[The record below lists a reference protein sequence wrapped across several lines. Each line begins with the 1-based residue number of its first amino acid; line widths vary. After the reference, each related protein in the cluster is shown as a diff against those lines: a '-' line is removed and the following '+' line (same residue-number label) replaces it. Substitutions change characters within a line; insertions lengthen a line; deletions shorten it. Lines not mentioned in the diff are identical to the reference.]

1 MSKKLG
7 REAFSNFVR
16 ALAFASRK
24 HSQQRRK
31 DADASPYINHP
42 IALVSILAVE
52 AGINDCDTLCAALLH
67 DTIEDTDTSVE
78 ELVEAFGV
86 PIASMVQEVTDDKRL
101 PKAERK
107 LLQVEH
113 AAHLSPKARS
123 VKLAD
128 KPKARLQQPTAARP
142 YRELERGRLKQVY
155 ERVSDG
161 RRLTVIRRRGFGQYA
176 LAEFPDRT
184 IGIFVHRG
192 DSPGEG
198 GSNTYF
204 LANKDLHHEPLS
216 RLLNKLTRRLTNC
229 ALIISDG
236 SLVDRCLEKKFRE
249 QQFVFG
255 GFEWRH
261 VGFIGGWC
269 GRPTPIWDVV
279 RQGAT

>member
-1 MSKKLG
+1 MSKELD

-78 ELVEAFGV
+78 ELVEAFGGPV
-86 PIASMVQEVTDDKRL
+86 ASLVQEVTDDKRL

-113 AAHLSPKARS
+113 AAHLSPKARP

-128 KPKARLQQPTAARP
+128 KIANLRDVA
-142 YRELERGRLKQVY
+142 
-155 ERVSDG
+155 
-161 RRLTVIRRRGFGQYA
+161 
-176 LAEFPDRT
+176 
-184 IGIFVHRG
+184 
-192 DSPGEG
+192 DSPPV
-198 GSNTYF
+198 N
-204 LANKDLHHEPLS
+204 
-216 RLLNKLTRRLTNC
+216 
-229 ALIISDG
+229 
-236 SLVDRCLEKKFRE
+236 
-249 QQFVFG
+249 
-255 GFEWRH
+255 
-261 VGFIGGWC
+261 
-269 GRPTPIWDVV
+269 
-279 RQGAT
+279 